1 MSGLAAH
8 RSVDRFVDR
17 SHLPWP
23 ACAWVSAWIA
33 AALLT
38 FGGTV
43 RAQEEPAAPLV
54 VHLDEALAP
63 LGGPLVRALARRIG
77 RAVEL
82 GAPTFGRTA
91 LLLPAGH
98 VGLVRSAE
106 PAPAAATVTLVAED
120 GRVYETEVAVPPEGT
135 SAAVRALSLAVV
147 DLFDAALEAPELA
160 EPTRIAVGA
169 DAPVT
174 SSAPSYVYLEPVGG
188 IFGGRPDPAPSV
200 RPVLVGRAFVGGLF
214 GDDRAALTLGAGLTL
229 GLCAG
234 DQCAVIEAELPALE
248 EQFRAAGRTYTFRV
262 MNLAVRL
269 QIRPLRIGD
278 VTLGVTFGVLSRFGG
293 AWISEGP
300 PAFEGGDRLVAGV
313 GTRQSVELA
322 WNFEGPFAWVLEGGL
337 DVALDPAHFV
347 LAPGIRQVLEDE
359 LRGWLLTALRVWP

>member
-1 MSGLAAH
+1 VSGPSAH
-8 RSVDRFVDR
+8 R
-17 SHLPWP
+17 WP
-23 ACAWVSAWIA
+23 AAAAWAAPCIA
-33 AALLT
+33 AWLLALV
-38 FGGTV
+38 GPV
-43 RAQEEPAAPLV
+43 RAQVEPLGPLV

-63 LGGPLVRALARRIG
+63 LGGPLARALTRRTG
-77 RAVEL
+77 RTVDV

-106 PAPAAATVTLVAED
+106 SEPARAIVTLVAED

-135 SAAVRALSLAVV
+135 SAAVRALSLAIV

-160 EPTRIAVGA
+160 EPSRIALGES
-169 DAPVT
+169 APLSST
-174 SSAPSYVYLEPVGG
+174 SPSYVYLEPIGG

-200 RPVLVGRAFVGGLF
+200 RPVLYGRAFLGGLF
-214 GDDRAALTLGAGLTL
+214 GANRAALSFGPSLAL

-234 DQCAVIEAELPALE
+234 DQCAVIEAELPILE
-248 EQFRAAGRTYTFRV
+248 DQFRAAGRTYTFRV
-262 MNLAVRL
+262 VNLAVRL
-269 QIRPLRIGD
+269 QVRPLRIGD

-300 PAFEGGDRLVAGV
+300 PAFEGGDRLVVGV

-347 LAPGIRQVLEDE
+347 LAPGVRQVLEDE
-359 LRGWLLTALRVWP
+359 LNGWLLTALRVWP